1 MYLATK
7 NKNKLKKAIAL
18 KLNITNWRE
27 VNVMNYTITFK
38 TNELTTYKPCDNFK
52 DNNTLVNNFGFSCDM
67 NVFIQKYIW
76 TINTI
81 K

>member
-1 MYLATK
+1 MYLSTI

-18 KLNITNWRE
+18 KLNIANWRE
-27 VNVMNYTITFK
+27 VNVDNYTITFQ
-38 TNELTTYKPCDNFK
+38 TNELTTYKPCDGFK
-52 DNNTLVNNFGFSCDM
+52 DNNMLVNNFGISCDM

-81 K
+81 N